1 MKKHSRSLFKPKAQG
16 NYSIEN
22 KTDKEATIY
31 IYDEIGW
38 FGVEAIDFVKD
49 LNDIKAGTIH
59 IRINS
64 PGGMVFDGTSIFN
77 AIKQHKSKTITHID
91 GLAAS
96 ISAVIALAPDKIL
109 MAENAFMM
117 IHNPYSMVIGN
128 ADDMRSEA
136 NLLEKVGG
144 MISKTF
150 IDKTGMDKEKIKDLM
165 TADNGLGT
173 WMTADEA
180 MELGFIDEIEEPS
193 ENENAKANIFDL
205 SVFANVPDAL
215 QNTKKDFTKRD
226 LENALRDVGCSQSQ
240 AKEILAK
247 GFVVEDSQRDVD
259 DNQLN
264 QNDRDDQND
273 NDNHQRDVDPAEKI
287 AKGSTEDLLM
297 QAEIMAPT
305 N

>member
-1 MKKHSRSLFKPKAQG
+1 MRINNRSLFKPRAKG
-16 NYSIEN
+16 NYRVEN

-64 PGGMVFDGTSIFN
+64 PGGNVFDGTSIFN

-173 WMTADEA
+173 WITADEA

-259 DNQLN
+259 DNQPN